1 MANWRL
7 WCLTR
12 DRVNVR
18 APVRSSSLR
27 RSALAPV
34 LFSGAPGRAGLIAG
48 W

>member
-1 MANWRL
+1 MANRRL

-18 APVRSSSLR
+18 APVRSSSFR
-27 RSALAPV
+27 RSAAPV
-34 LFSGAPGRAGLIAG
+34 LFSDASWRAGLIAG